1 MPTINPNVAILEF
14 RPGPGGAEAQLWLSD
29 LQNMYIRYANKV
41 GWKVSQ
47 LDADILEIKGFDAY
61 NQLKWETGTH
71 RVQRIPAT
79 EKKGRI
85 HTSTA
90 AVVVLPQIT
99 RSDITINPDDV
110 EITASRAGG
119 NGGQN
124 VNKVSTA
131 VRLTHKPTGLTF
143 SVRQERSQ
151 QQNRLIA
158 WQLLEAKLYQ
168 LEEERR
174 IMATGSSREKV
185 GLAMRADKIRTYNY
199 ARNQV
204 KDHRI
209 NKDFNLDKIL
219 AGDLVDMLLELTVLS
234 EPETSSTPVSPA
246 SPTT

>member
-1 MPTINPNVAILEF
+1 MPTLNPNIAILEF
-14 RPGPGGAEAQLWLSD
+14 RPGPGGQESYLWLSD
-29 LQNMYIRYANKV
+29 LLNMYVRYANKV

-47 LDADILEIKGFDAY
+47 IDDNIIKISGFDAY

-79 EKKGRI
+79 EKHGRI
-85 HTSTA
+85 QTSTA

-99 RSDITINPDDV
+99 SHEIQINPDDI

-131 VRLTHKPTGLTF
+131 VRLLHKPTGLTF

-151 QQNRLIA
+151 QQNREIA
-158 WQLLEAKLYQ
+158 MDLLRAKLWAI
-168 LEEERR
+168 EEEKRSSQ
-174 IMATGSSREKV
+174 IGSARSSI
-185 GLAMRADKIRTYNY
+185 GQAMRADKIRTYNY
-199 ARNQV
+199 QRNQV

-209 NKDFNLDKIL
+209 NKDFNLDKITS
-219 AGDLVDMLLELTVLS
+219 GDLTDLILELSILDQ
-234 EPETSSTPVSPA
+234 EN
-246 SPTT
+246 